1 MIRPVFYK
9 SFRSRNFNQLKES
22 EKSLDLTNLP
32 SKNLI
37 IDIGFGTGE
46 STIALSS
53 IFINDI
59 VCGIECYKPGVK
71 KLMDNDIHVKFGDA
85 LEIIEKIK
93 PDSISKIYMLFPDP
107 WQKIKHRKRRLLNE
121 YSFSIINKILISD
134 GLFHFAT
141 DNINYA
147 FQAKEIINNNSSNNI
162 KFSGN
167 RGLRPITKYEV
178 KAKMKKNFVFD
189 LIYIKK

>member
-1 MIRPVFYK
+1 MIKPVFYK
-9 SFRSRNFNQLKES
+9 SFRSINFNQLKES

-107 WQKIKHRKRRLLNE
+107 WQKIKHRKRRLLND
-121 YSFSIINKILISD
+121 YSFSIINQILISG

-147 FQAKEIINNNSSNNI
+147 FQAREIINNQSSSNI
-162 KFSGN
+162 KFSSN

>member
-53 IFINDI
+53 MFINDI

-71 KLMDNDIHVKFGDA
+71 KLMDNNIHVKFGDA

-121 YSFSIINKILISD
+121 YSFSIINKILISN
-134 GLFHFAT
+134 GIFHFAT

-147 FQAKEIINNNSSNNI
+147 FQARGIINNQTSSNI
-162 KFSGN
+162 KFSSN

>member
-147 FQAKEIINNNSSNNI
+147 FQAREIINNQSSSNI
-162 KFSGN
+162 KFSSN

>member
-147 FQAKEIINNNSSNNI
+147 FQAREIINNQSSSNI
-162 KFSGN
+162 KFSSN

-178 KAKMKKNFVFD
+178 KAKVKKNFVFD

>member
-53 IFINDI
+53 TFINHI

-71 KLMDNDIHVKFGDA
+71 KLMDNNIHVKYGDA
-85 LEIIEKIK
+85 LEILEKIK
-93 PDSISKIYMLFPDP
+93 PNSVSKIYMLFPDP

-147 FQAKEIINNNSSNNI
+147 FQARRIINNQSSSNI

>member
-85 LEIIEKIK
+85 LELIEKIK

-147 FQAKEIINNNSSNNI
+147 FQAREIINNQSSSNI
-162 KFSGN
+162 KFSSN

>member
-1 MIRPVFYK
+1 MIKPVFYK
-9 SFRSRNFNQLKES
+9 SFRSRNFSQLKES
-22 EKSLDLTNLP
+22 EELLDLTNLP
-32 SKNLI
+32 SKNLV

-46 STIALSS
+46 STIALSGM
-53 IFINDI
+53 FINDI

-71 KLMDNDIHVKFGDA
+71 KLMDNNIHVKYGDA

-93 PDSISKIYMLFPDP
+93 PDSVSKIYMLFPDP
-107 WQKIKHRKRRLLNE
+107 WQKIKHRKRRLLND
-121 YSFSIINKILISD
+121 YSFSIINKILISG

-147 FQAKEIINNNSSNNI
+147 FQARKIINNKSSNNI

-167 RGLRPITKYEV
+167 RGLRPITKYEI
-178 KAKMKKNFVFD
+178 KAKVKKNFVFD

>member
-71 KLMDNDIHVKFGDA
+71 KLMNNDIHVKFGDA

-147 FQAKEIINNNSSNNI
+147 FQAREIINNQSSSNI
-162 KFSGN
+162 KFSSN

>member
-9 SFRSRNFNQLKES
+9 SFRSRNFNQLEETKR
-22 EKSLDLTNLP
+22 SLDLNNL
-32 SKNLI
+32 SQKNLV

-147 FQAKEIINNNSSNNI
+147 FQAREIINNQSSSNI
-162 KFSGN
+162 KFSSN

>member
-107 WQKIKHRKRRLLNE
+107 WQKIKHRKRRLLND
-121 YSFSIINKILISD
+121 YSFSIINKILISG

-147 FQAKEIINNNSSNNI
+147 FQAREIINNKSSNNI

-178 KAKMKKNFVFD
+178 KAKVKKNFVFD

>member
-9 SFRSRNFNQLKES
+9 SFRSRSFNQLKEKK
-22 EKSLDLTNLP
+22 ESLDLTNLTQ
-32 SKNLI
+32 KNLV

-53 IFINDI
+53 MFIDNI

-71 KLMDNDIHVKFGDA
+71 KLIDNNIHVKYGDA
-85 LEIIEKIK
+85 LEIIETIRPK
-93 PDSISKIYMLFPDP
+93 SVSKIYMLFPDP
-107 WQKIKHRKRRLLNE
+107 WQKIKHRKRRLLND
-121 YSFSIINKILISD
+121 YSFSIIDKILING

-147 FQAKEIINNNSSNNI
+147 FKAKEIINNKASQNINFSS
-162 KFSGN
+162 N
-167 RGLRPITKYEV
+167 RGLRPITKYEI
-178 KAKMKKNFVFD
+178 KAKDKKNFVFD
-189 LIYIKK
+189 LIYIKR

>member
-1 MIRPVFYK
+1 MIKPVFYK

-22 EKSLDLTNLP
+22 EESLDLTDLP
-32 SKNLI
+32 SKNLV

-46 STIALSS
+46 STIALSRM
-53 IFINDI
+53 FIDDI

-71 KLMDNDIHVKFGDA
+71 KLMDNNIHVKYGDA

-93 PDSISKIYMLFPDP
+93 PGSVSKIYMLFPDP
-107 WQKIKHRKRRLLNE
+107 WQKIKHRKRRLLND
-121 YSFSIINKILISD
+121 YSFSIINKILISG

-147 FQAKEIINNNSSNNI
+147 FQAREIINNKSSNNI

-178 KAKMKKNFVFD
+178 KAKVKKNFVFD

>member
-9 SFRSRNFNQLKES
+9 SFRSRNFNQIKEL
-22 EKSLDLTNLP
+22 EKSLDLTKLP
-32 SKNLI
+32 SNNLV

-46 STIALSS
+46 STIALSKT
-53 IFINDI
+53 FANDI
-59 VCGIECYKPGVK
+59 VYGIECYKPGVK
-71 KLMDNDIHVKFGDA
+71 KLMDNNIHVKYGDA

-93 PDSISKIYMLFPDP
+93 PDSVSMIYMLFPDP
-107 WQKIKHRKRRLLNE
+107 WQKIKHRKRRLLND
-121 YSFSIINKILISD
+121 YSFSIINKILVNG

-147 FQAKEIINNNSSNNI
+147 FQVREIINNKSSKNI
-162 KFSGN
+162 QFSAN
-167 RGLRPITKYEV
+167 RGLRPITKYEI
-178 KAKMKKNFVFD
+178 KAKVKKNFVFD

>member
-71 KLMDNDIHVKFGDA
+71 KLMNNDIHVKFGDA

-147 FQAKEIINNNSSNNI
+147 FKAREIINNQSSSNI
-162 KFSGN
+162 KFSSN

>member
-1 MIRPVFYK
+1 MIRPIFYK
-9 SFRSRNFNQLKES
+9 SFRSRNFNQLEES
-22 EKSLDLTNLP
+22 QEPLDFTNLP

-53 IFINDI
+53 MFVNSI

-71 KLMDNDIHVKFGDA
+71 KLMDNNIYVKYGDA
-85 LEIIEKIK
+85 MEVIEKIK
-93 PDSISKIYMLFPDP
+93 PESVSKIYMLFPDP
-107 WQKIKHRKRRLLNE
+107 WQKIKHRKRRLLND
-121 YSFSIINKILISD
+121 YSFSIINKILIS
-134 GLFHFAT
+134 GGIFHFAT

-147 FQAKEIINNNSSNNI
+147 FQARGIIKNISHNNI

-178 KAKMKKNFVFD
+178 KAKMKKSFVFD
-189 LIYIKK
+189 LIYTKK

>member
-1 MIRPVFYK
+1 
-9 SFRSRNFNQLKES
+9 
-22 EKSLDLTNLP
+22 
-32 SKNLI
+32 
-37 IDIGFGTGE
+37 
-46 STIALSS
+46 
-53 IFINDI
+53 
-59 VCGIECYKPGVK
+59 
-71 KLMDNDIHVKFGDA
+71 MDNNIHVKYGDA
-85 LEIIEKIK
+85 MEVIEKIK
-93 PDSISKIYMLFPDP
+93 PDSVSKIYMLFPDP
-107 WQKIKHRKRRLLNE
+107 WQKIKHRKRRLLND
-121 YSFSIINKILISD
+121 YSFSIINQILISG

-178 KAKMKKNFVFD
+178 KAKVKKNFVFD

>member
-178 KAKMKKNFVFD
+178 KAKVKKNFVFD

>member
-1 MIRPVFYK
+1 MIKPVFYK
-9 SFRSRNFNQLKES
+9 SFRSRNFNQIKES
-22 EKSLDLTNLP
+22 ETSLDLANLP
-32 SKNLI
+32 SKHLV

-46 STIALSS
+46 STIALNRM
-53 IFINDI
+53 FKNDV
-59 VCGIECYKPGVK
+59 VCGIECYKPGIK
-71 KLMDNDIHVKFGDA
+71 KLIDNNIHVKYGDA

-93 PDSISKIYMLFPDP
+93 PDSVSKIYMLFPDP
-107 WQKIKHRKRRLLNE
+107 WQKIKHRKRRLLND
-121 YSFSIINKILISD
+121 YSFSIIYKILISG
-134 GLFHFAT
+134 GLFHFST

-147 FQAKEIINNNSSNNI
+147 FQAKEIIKNKSANNI

-178 KAKMKKNFVFD
+178 KAKVKKNFIFD

>member
-1 MIRPVFYK
+1 MIKPVFYK
-9 SFRSRNFNQLKES
+9 SFRSRNFNQIKES
-22 EKSLDLTNLP
+22 ENSIDLTNLP
-32 SKNLI
+32 SKKLV

-53 IFINDI
+53 MFFDDI

-71 KLMDNDIHVKFGDA
+71 KLMDNNIHVKYGDA

-93 PDSISKIYMLFPDP
+93 PGSVSKIYMLFPDP
-107 WQKIKHRKRRLLNE
+107 WQKIKHRKRRLLND
-121 YSFSIINKILISD
+121 YSFSIIYKILISG
-134 GLFHFAT
+134 GLFHFST

-147 FQAKEIINNNSSNNI
+147 FQAKEIIKNKSANNI

-167 RGLRPITKYEV
+167 RGLRPINKYEV
-178 KAKMKKNFVFD
+178 KAKVKKNFIFD

>member
-147 FQAKEIINNNSSNNI
+147 FQAREIINNKSSNNI

>member
-22 EKSLDLTNLP
+22 EKSLDLTNLS

-147 FQAKEIINNNSSNNI
+147 FQAREIINNQSSSNI
-162 KFSGN
+162 KFSSN

>member
-22 EKSLDLTNLP
+22 EKSLDLTNRP

-147 FQAKEIINNNSSNNI
+147 FQAREIINNQSSSNI
-162 KFSGN
+162 KFSSN

>member
-9 SFRSRNFNQLKES
+9 SFRSRNFNHLKES

-46 STIALSS
+46 STIALSRM
-53 IFINDI
+53 FIDDI

-71 KLMDNDIHVKFGDA
+71 KLIENNIHVKYGDA
-85 LEIIEKIK
+85 LEVIEKLK
-93 PDSISKIYMLFPDP
+93 PGSVSKIYMLFPDP
-107 WQKIKHRKRRLLNE
+107 WQKIKHRKRRLLND
-121 YSFSIINKILISD
+121 YSFSIINKILISG

-147 FQAKEIINNNSSNNI
+147 FQAREIINNQSSSNI
-162 KFSGN
+162 KFSSN

>member
-9 SFRSRNFNQLKES
+9 SFRSRNFYQTKES
-22 EKSLDLTNLP
+22 ERSLDLTELP
-32 SKNLI
+32 SNNLV

-46 STIALSS
+46 STIALSKL
-53 IFINDI
+53 FINDI
-59 VCGIECYKPGVK
+59 VYGIECYKPGVK
-71 KLMDNDIHVKFGDA
+71 KLMDNNIHVKYGDA

-93 PDSISKIYMLFPDP
+93 PDSVSKIYMLFPDP
-107 WQKIKHRKRRLLNE
+107 WQKIKHRKRRLLND
-121 YSFSIINKILISD
+121 YSFSIINKILASG

-147 FQAKEIINNNSSNNI
+147 FQVKEIINNKSSKNI
-162 KFSGN
+162 QFSAN
-167 RGLRPITKYEV
+167 RGLRPITKYEI
-178 KAKMKKNFVFD
+178 KAKLKKNFVFD

>member
-22 EKSLDLTNLP
+22 AESLDLTNLL
-32 SKNLI
+32 SKNLV

-46 STIALSS
+46 STIALNKIYS
-53 IFINDI
+53 NDI

-71 KLMDNDIHVKFGDA
+71 KLTDHNIHVKYGDA

-93 PDSISKIYMLFPDP
+93 PGSVSKIYMLFPDP
-107 WQKIKHRKRRLLNE
+107 WQKIKHRKRRLMND

-141 DNINYA
+141 DNISYA
-147 FQAKEIINNNSSNNI
+147 FQAREIIKHQSSNNI
-162 KFSGN
+162 KFSSN

-178 KAKMKKNFVFD
+178 KAKKKKNFVFD

>member
-9 SFRSRNFNQLKES
+9 SFRSRNFNQLKET
-22 EKSLDLTNLP
+22 EKSLDLNNL
-32 SKNLI
+32 SKKKLVL
-37 IDIGFGTGE
+37 DIGFGTGE
-46 STIALSS
+46 STIELSKM
-53 IFINDI
+53 FDKDI

-71 KLMDNDIHVKFGDA
+71 KLIDNNIHVKYGDA

-93 PDSISKIYMLFPDP
+93 PDSVSKIYMFFPDP
-107 WQKIKHRKRRLLNE
+107 WQKIKHRKRRLLND
-121 YSFSIINKILISD
+121 YSFSIIKKILISC

-147 FQAKEIINNNSSNNI
+147 FQAREIINNKSSNNI

-167 RGLRPITKYEV
+167 RGLRTITKYEV
-178 KAKMKKNFVFD
+178 KAKGKKNFVFD
-189 LIYIKK
+189 LIYIKE

>member
-9 SFRSRNFNQLKES
+9 SFRSRNFNRLKGS
-22 EKSLDLTNLP
+22 EDSYDLTNL
-32 SKNLI
+32 SGTNLV

-46 STIALSS
+46 STIALSK
-53 IFINDI
+53 IYFDYII
-59 VCGIECYKPGVK
+59 CGIECYKPGVQ
-71 KLMDNDIHVKFGDA
+71 KLIDNNIYVKYGDA
-85 LEIIEKIK
+85 LEVIEKIR
-93 PDSISKIYMLFPDP
+93 PESVSNIYMLFPDP
-107 WQKIKHRKRRLLNE
+107 WQKIKHRKRRLFND
-121 YSFSIINKILISD
+121 YSFSIIDKILING

-147 FQAKEIINNNSSNNI
+147 FQAREIINNKSSNNI
-162 KFSGN
+162 KFSSN

-178 KAKMKKNFVFD
+178 KAKVKKNFIFD

>member
-1 MIRPVFYK
+1 MIKPVFYK

-59 VCGIECYKPGVK
+59 VCGIECYKPGLK

-147 FQAKEIINNNSSNNI
+147 FQAREIINNQSSSNI
-162 KFSGN
+162 KFSSN

>member
-9 SFRSRNFNQLKES
+9 SFRSRNFSQLKES
-22 EKSLDLTNLP
+22 EKSLDLTNRP

-147 FQAKEIINNNSSNNI
+147 FQAREIINNQSSSNI
-162 KFSGN
+162 KFSSN

>member
-1 MIRPVFYK
+1 
-9 SFRSRNFNQLKES
+9 
-22 EKSLDLTNLP
+22 
-32 SKNLI
+32 
-37 IDIGFGTGE
+37 
-46 STIALSS
+46 
-53 IFINDI
+53 
-59 VCGIECYKPGVK
+59 
-71 KLMDNDIHVKFGDA
+71 MDNNIHVKYGDA
-85 LEIIEKIK
+85 LEILEKIK
-93 PDSISKIYMLFPDP
+93 PNSVSKIYMLFPDP

-147 FQAKEIINNNSSNNI
+147 FQAREIINNQSSSNI
-162 KFSGN
+162 KFSSN

>member
-147 FQAKEIINNNSSNNI
+147 FQAREIINNQSSSNI
-162 KFSGN
+162 KFYSN

>member
-93 PDSISKIYMLFPDP
+93 PDSISKIYMLFPDH

-147 FQAKEIINNNSSNNI
+147 FQAREIINNQSSSNI
-162 KFSGN
+162 KFSSN